1 MAPGWRMLMV
11 ARDDLS
17 QRRPRFA
24 LNVENG
30 QQRPSGSVREAGR
43 SERRQQV
50 GLKLGAE
57 VTLSRGC

>member
-1 MAPGWRMLMV
+1 MV
-11 ARDDLS
+11 ARYDLS

-50 GLKLGAE
+50 GIKLGAE